1 MPGVL
6 QLSLANNNISL
17 LGGLPPKDWSGK
29 VESKGSSSSACM
41 LPMQGTESARSHAL
55 SQFEETCVCYLKEG
69 KEYSQ
74 AADVAAA
81 IWES

>member
-6 QLSLANNNISL
+6 QLSLANTISL
-17 LGGLPPKDWSGK
+17 LGGLPAENWSGK
-29 VESKGSSSSACM
+29 VEAKGSSSSACM
-41 LPMQGTESARSHAL
+41 LPTQGTESARSHAL
-55 SQFEETCVCYLKEG
+55 SQFEETCACYLKEG
-69 KEYSQ
+69 KEHSQ